1 VQLVCASVHHFG
13 PWSQDLTKIFDTL
26 EGLPSLPGKLFGG
39 IASWAR
45 GEQDPTWKKKGKKA
59 PDSKRP
65 W

>member
-1 VQLVCASVHHFG
+1 MPH
-13 PWSQDLTKIFDTL
+13 SQDLKEIFDTL

-39 IASWAR
+39 ITSWAR
-45 GEQDPTWKKKGKKA
+45 GEQDPDWKKKGKTA